1 MQDAVITGFFGTPAS
16 GQAAEAN
23 GWNGAQGG
31 DRRENIVAN
40 APPLTD
46 PRSPRGRI

>member
-23 GWNGAQGG
+23 GWNGAQGATG
-31 DRRENIVAN
+31 EKTSLRM
-40 APPLTD
+40 
-46 PRSPRGRI
+46 PRP